1 MCNPDFKTTACIS
14 GKSGEHM
21 DLYQKTAVCTICLH
35 FISCVQRHGLENS
48 NLFFYQGRRL
58 CTLAEMLLRTLKNCF
73 SYDSVHYDH
82 EMPGKCTSV
91 KK

>member
-1 MCNPDFKTTACIS
+1 
-14 GKSGEHM
+14 M

-35 FISCVQRHGLENS
+35 FISCVNVMVWKIQIY
-48 NLFFYQGRRL
+48 FFYQGRKL